1 MLVRPLGVL
10 QAAPSLPR
18 ALARLAHTPRAR
30 LGLIYRLVCR
40 SGNAP
45 RNSSSCAA
53 RDVQQGVN
61 VRPADERRPQE
72 LDRDGLRPLGE
83 ALLLDRL
90 VTGGILGT
98 ELRLLE
104 CDAQG
109 ELAGPVGG
117 EVDMHA

>member
-18 ALARLAHTPRAR
+18 TLARLAHTPRAR

-40 SGNAP
+40 SGDAP
-45 RNSSSCAA
+45 RNSSSCTA
-53 RDVQQGVN
+53 REIQNGVDAK
-61 VRPADERRPQE
+61 PADERHLRE
-72 LDRDGLRPLGE
+72 LNRGGLRPLGE

-117 EVDMHA
+117 EVDVHA